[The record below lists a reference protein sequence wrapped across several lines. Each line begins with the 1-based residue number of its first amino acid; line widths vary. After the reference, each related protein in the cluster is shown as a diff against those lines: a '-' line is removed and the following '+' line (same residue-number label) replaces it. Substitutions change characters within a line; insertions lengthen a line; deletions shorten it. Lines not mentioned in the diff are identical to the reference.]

1 MNYCPHCG
9 HDLVQYRQ
17 KEESNSINEIFKEAM
32 QFAIDTGTI
41 STSALQ
47 RKFSIGYAKAA
58 RIINTMEEMGY
69 ISPANGSTSRQVLID
84 SVDEM

>member
-1 MNYCPHCG
+1 MNFCPHCG
-9 HDLVQYRQ
+9 HDLVQYKQ

-41 STSALQ
+41 STSTLQ
-47 RKFSIGYAKAA
+47 RKFRIGYGKAA

-69 ISPANGSTSRQVLID
+69 IGPANGATPRQVLID
-84 SVDEM
+84 SIDEM